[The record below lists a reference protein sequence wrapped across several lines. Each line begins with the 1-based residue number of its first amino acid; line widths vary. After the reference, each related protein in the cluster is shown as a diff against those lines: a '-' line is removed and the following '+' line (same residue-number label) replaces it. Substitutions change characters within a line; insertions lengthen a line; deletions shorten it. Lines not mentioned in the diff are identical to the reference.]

1 MKIILISIT
10 LFAVAVTDA
19 KHINLK
25 ATVQNG
31 RPDDFYL
38 NGDSFAKREHLLF
51 RDWMTWMVSFLQKY
65 LHYTEIPNFFSFRKV
80 RLLSTK

>member
-51 RDWMTWMVSFLQKY
+51 RDWMTWMVSFLQNTCITLKF
-65 LHYTEIPNFFSFRKV
+65 LTFFSFRKV
-80 RLLSTK
+80 